1 LNPRMSSTATSVA
14 LILAGLLSLALA
26 CKETTAPAPD
36 VPTTAVPLVT
46 PARFALWWRLTQACS
61 GTTGD
66 FASVSWYV
74 VPNTTTLDFE
84 GEQVNGYWLGNPDRI
99 VLADAYRT
107 NGLLVRHEMLH
118 ALLHHSGHPRFAFVT
133 ACGGMVACDGSC
145 DVETGGHPAPPAS
158 APELQPREVD
168 PRVDVMTPTPA
179 QALDSG
185 AVSVMVTI
193 TNPRTE
199 PVWVRLTPR
208 ESGDLDYQTFG
219 IVADFGDPANIATLA
234 VERTAESRV
243 PLGAGEN
250 RRWVWDGALNQ
261 GRFGIRGFFNVDTV
275 ARQVIQIG
283 Q

>member
-1 LNPRMSSTATSVA
+1 LNSRLSSTATRVI
-14 LILAGLLSLALA
+14 LILSGLLSLALA
-26 CKETTAPAPD
+26 CKETTAPD
-36 VPTTAVPLVT
+36 VPSTAVPLVT

-74 VPNTTTLDFE
+74 VPNATTLDFE
-84 GEQVNGYWLGNPDRI
+84 GEQVNGYWIGNPDRI
-99 VLADAYRT
+99 VLADAYRD

-118 ALLHHSGHPRFAFVT
+118 ALLHHSGHPRSAFVT

-145 DVETGGHPAPPAS
+145 DVETGGHPQPPTS
-158 APELQPREVD
+158 APELQPREVG
-168 PRVDVMTPTPA
+168 PRVDVMTSTST

-199 PVWVRLTPR
+199 PIWVRLTPR

-219 IVADFGDPANIATLA
+219 IVVDYDDPARIATVA
-234 VERTAESRV
+234 SERTAEVRF

-261 GRFGIRGFFNVDTV
+261 GRFGMRGFFNVDTV
-275 ARQVIQIG
+275 PRQVISVG